1 MAILTSLFSGVSGLS
16 AFGTGLSVVS
26 NNIAN
31 MNTIGF
37 KDGDVSFSDIISQSL
52 GGAAG
57 GSQVG
62 RGVFVNSVRTQFN
75 QGSFETTGNALD
87 MAIEGEG
94 FFILRDAVGGEF
106 YSRAGIFN
114 LDKNGLVVNPDGL
127 FLQGLQADITGNLT
141 GQSGN
146 INLAATAFPPL
157 ASTRTDFA
165 ANLDSRVSIPA
176 AFDVT
181 NPTGTSNF
189 STSITVF
196 DSLGNGHLVS
206 VYFRKSAEAPTGNT
220 WEYFAVVDANDS
232 TAGVVQVQA
241 QGTLTFGTDGT
252 LQTESA
258 VTYPLPSGGFDFAGG
273 PNQGQVIA
281 LDFGQSVITDGGTGL
296 DGLTQFGT
304 TSALLNQTQDGFAS
318 GSLQR
323 VSISNDGIVTGLFT
337 NGKSRALAQVM
348 LSRFNSNQGLSKAGG
363 NLYTISADSGQPITG
378 VANSAGLG
386 KLLTNSLE
394 LSNVDLAQQFVK
406 MIEFQRGF
414 QANSR
419 VITTTDDILQEL
431 VNLKR

>member
-16 AFGTGLSVVS
+16 AFGTGLGVVS

-52 GGAAG
+52 GGAAE

-62 RGVFVNSVRTQFN
+62 RGVFVNSVRTQFT

-94 FFILRDAVGGEF
+94 FFIVKDAAGGEF
-106 YSRAGIFN
+106 YSRAGIFD
-114 LDKNGLVVNPDGL
+114 LDKNGVVVNPDGL

-146 INLAATAFPPL
+146 INLAATSFPPL
-157 ASTRTDFA
+157 ATTRGDFS
-165 ANLDSRVSIPA
+165 ANLDSRVPIPA
-176 AFDVT
+176 AFSVA

-206 VYFRKSAEAPTGNT
+206 VYFRKASEPVTGNT

-232 TAGVVQVQA
+232 ATGAAQVQA
-241 QGTLTFGTDGT
+241 NGILTFGTDGT
-252 LQTESA
+252 LQNESA
-258 VTYPLPSGGFDFAGG
+258 VTYPTGGFDFSGG
-273 PNQGQVIA
+273 PNQNQVIA
-281 LDFGQSVITDGGTGL
+281 LDFGTNVVTDLGSGL

-304 TSALLNQTQDGFAS
+304 VSALLNQSQDGFAS

-323 VSISNDGIVTGLFT
+323 VSINKEGIVTGLFT
-337 NGKSRALAQVM
+337 NGKSRALAQIL
-348 LSRFNSNQGLSKAGG
+348 LSRFNSNQGLSKVGG

-378 VANSAGLG
+378 VASSAGLG
-386 KLLTNSLE
+386 KILTNSLE

>member
-1 MAILTSLFSGVSGLS
+1 MAILTSLFAGVSGLS

-62 RGVFVNSVRTQFN
+62 RGVFVNSVRTQFT
-75 QGSFETTGNALD
+75 QGSFETTGNSLD
-87 MAIEGEG
+87 MAIEGDG
-94 FFILRDAVGGEF
+94 FFVMQDAAGGEF

-114 LDKNGLVVNPDGL
+114 LDQNGTVVNPGGL
-127 FLQGLQADITGNLT
+127 SLQGLQADISGNLT
-141 GQSGN
+141 GQTGD
-146 INLAATAFPPL
+146 IDLAATAFPPL
-157 ASTRTDFA
+157 ATTNADFV
-165 ANLDSRVSIPA
+165 ANLDSRGIIPP

-181 NPTGTSNF
+181 NPAGTSNF
-189 STSITVF
+189 SSSITVF

-206 VYFRKSAEAPTGNT
+206 TYFRKSAVAPAGNT
-220 WEYFAVVDANDS
+220 WEYFGVVDANDA
-232 TAGVVQVQA
+232 TAGVAQIQA
-241 QGTLTFGTDGT
+241 QGTLTFGNNGA
-252 LQTESA
+252 LLTESA
-258 VTYPLPSGGFDFAGG
+258 VTYPLVSGGFDFAGG
-273 PNQGQVIA
+273 PSQGQVIGF
-281 LDFGQSVITDGGTGL
+281 DFGQSVTTDGGLGL

-304 TSALLNQTQDGFAS
+304 TSALLNQSQDGFAS

-323 VSISNDGIVTGLFT
+323 VSINKEGIVTGLFT
-337 NGKSRALAQVM
+337 NGKSRTLAQII
-348 LSRFNSNQGLSKAGG
+348 LSRFNSTQGLSKAGN

-378 VANSAGLG
+378 VADSAGLG
-386 KLLTNSLE
+386 KILTNSLE

-431 VNLKR
+431 VNIKR